1 VFQDPAKR
9 GFLFFTIQ
17 SATMKKLTFLHT
29 ALVVALYVSGTL
41 CALSQDW
48 NQILKTTNPHRDIPS
63 FAGRSSNDQFGN
75 AVAID
80 GNYAVVA
87 ASLEDHD
94 ALGGNKLEDAGSVW
108 LFYKNLAGNWIQL
121 KKLVAPDRSYKDRFG
136 ISVAISG
143 NTIVVGSDNS
153 GQKGAAYIYSRHA
166 GYMENWGFV
175 KKIVPPIQVS
185 GTQFGISVAISG
197 NTIVVGANQESNNA
211 NESDPLW
218 LAGAAYLFQKD
229 FGGEDNWGFDKKIVA
244 TDRHEGARFGSSISL
259 SNGLLA
265 VGAPSEEWDTE
276 GANKLSFA
284 GAVYLFD
291 KNQGGAGNWGQV
303 KKLVAADRGISD
315 RFGSTVA
322 ISDSLLVVGVPYD
335 GDDANGLNPL
345 LLAGSAYLFGK
356 NAGGPGM
363 WGQIKKIVAPNR
375 AANDNFGYSVAQ
387 NGLTVAV
394 GALYADDATAGTPI
408 IDCGVMY
415 IFSKDQDGANQW
427 GLVKMALDPQREYAD
442 RFGTA
447 IAMSGS
453 TILVSAIQENQDPN
467 GGNLVINAGS
477 AFILEQNTGGP
488 DQWGDQQKITL
499 KDYVPDQNFGSSI
512 AMDGD
517 YTVIGCVND
526 FSDAGGQNHA
536 KDAGAVWI
544 FKNING
550 QWTPIKKLIAPYR
563 NDYDRFGYSVAI
575 NGSTIAVGAPEQK
588 LDGSGANPVFQA
600 GAAYI
605 FSKDAGGTEN
615 WGIVRKLVVNDRKY
629 GDYFGSSVAISG
641 GNLVVGAYGEDE
653 DANGANTIET
663 AGAAYLFSK
672 DAGGANNWGLVKK
685 IAPADRAYEDLFGD
699 AAAMEGNYMIIGA
712 SASDHYNINAGAAY
726 LYGKDQGGVNNW
738 GLIKKLVA
746 PLGAVNDRF
755 ATSMGIS
762 GTNIVIGVRNDD
774 EDAGESN
781 YKMNAGSAY
790 IFGKD
795 VGGANNWG
803 IVKKITA
810 TDRGQLAFF
819 GRSVAISGNI
829 IVAGA
834 VGESKNASGTNPLY
848 DAGSAYIYE
857 KDLGGINNWGFVKKI
872 VASDRA
878 VNDVFG
884 NPVAIS
890 GSTIA
895 IAAIQDDEDAKGQH
909 GIAEAGSVYFFKGGC
924 GSFTMSAGSGSV
936 VGEQGNAQTSYFN
949 NNCSVVA
956 SITPSGNNPITG
968 STSASVWV
976 ETIQPAYYVLRHYE
990 ITPAINPATST
1001 GRVTLYFTQP
1011 EFDGFNA
1018 INDLKLPTG
1027 PSDAAGKANLL
1038 IEKRTGISSD
1048 STGKPDSYTGTIET
1062 MNPADHDIVWNAG
1075 QNRWEVSFDVTG
1087 FSGFFVKTTEH
1098 VLPLRWIS
1106 FTGILNVHRQ
1116 VELTW
1121 KVDEKQTKGY
1131 TIEKSVDG
1139 HLFMPIGLHPGRG
1152 DGQHTYRFSEEA
1164 TLRGEAYY
1172 RIRQTDK
1179 PGNFSLSP
1187 VLFMKNTVTGAI
1199 AIYPN
1204 PFSNRLMVSLSNTS
1218 ENHFLQIFDAQG
1230 RALRQVRLTGQTQS
1244 LDLSGLPDGLY
1255 LMRFGNGQV
1264 IKVVK
1269 GQPF

>member
-1 VFQDPAKR
+1 
-9 GFLFFTIQ
+9 
-17 SATMKKLTFLHT
+17 M
-29 ALVVALYVSGTL
+29 
-41 CALSQDW
+41 
-48 NQILKTTNPHRDIPS
+48 KTTSPHRDIPS

-75 AVAID
+75 AVAVD

-94 ALGGNKLEDAGSVW
+94 AYGGNKLEDAGSVW

-121 KKLVAPDRSYKDRFG
+121 KKLVAPDRTNKDRFG

-153 GQKGAAYIYSRHA
+153 GQRGAAYIYSKDA
-166 GYMENWGFV
+166 GSMENWGFV

-185 GTQFGISVAISG
+185 GTLFGISVAISG
-197 NTIVVGANQESNNA
+197 NTIVVGASQESNNA

-218 LAGAAYLFQKD
+218 LAGAAYIFQKD
-229 FGGEDNWGFDKKIVA
+229 LGGEDNWGFEKKLVA
-244 TDRHEGARFGSSISL
+244 VDRHEGARFGFSISF
-259 SNGLLA
+259 SYGLLA
-265 VGAPSEEWDTE
+265 VGAPGEEWDTG
-276 GANKLSFA
+276 GANKISFA

-303 KKLVAADRGISD
+303 KKLVASDRGISD
-315 RFGSTVA
+315 YFGTSVA
-322 ISDSLLVVGVPYD
+322 ISDSLLVVGVPSD
-335 GDDANGLNPL
+335 SEDANGLNRLPG
-345 LLAGSAYLFGK
+345 AGSAYFFGK
-356 NAGGPGM
+356 NAGGPGV

-375 AANDNFGYSVAQ
+375 AANDYFGSSVTQ
-387 NGLTVAV
+387 NGITVAV

-408 IDCGVMY
+408 IDCGSIY

-427 GLVKMALDPQREYAD
+427 GLVKMALGPQREYAD

-447 IAMSGS
+447 MAMSGS
-453 TILVSAIQENQDPN
+453 TILVSATQENQDAN
-467 GGNLVINAGS
+467 GGNPVVNAGS
-477 AFILEQNTGGP
+477 AFFLEQNTGGP
-488 DQWGDQQKITL
+488 GQWGDQQKITL
-499 KDYVPDQNFGSSI
+499 MDYVPDQSFGSSI

-526 FSDAGGQNHA
+526 FSDDGKQNHA

-550 QWTPIKKLIAPYR
+550 QWTPLKKLIAPYR
-563 NDYDRFGYSVAI
+563 NAYARFGYSVAI
-575 NGSTIAVGAPEQK
+575 NGSTIAVGAPEQE
-588 LDGSGANPVFQA
+588 LDASGANPVFQA

-615 WGIVRKLVVNDRKY
+615 WGIVRKLVVPGRAY
-629 GDYFGSSVAISG
+629 GDYFGSSIAISG
-641 GNLVVGAYGEDE
+641 GNLVVGATGEDE
-653 DANGANTIET
+653 DANGANTIEA
-663 AGAAYLFSK
+663 AGAAYLYSK

-699 AAAMEGNYMIIGA
+699 AAAMEGNYMVIGA
-712 SASDHYNINAGAAY
+712 SASDPSNINAGAAY

-738 GLIKKLVA
+738 GLIKKLVV
-746 PLGAVNDRF
+746 PMGAVNDRLG
-755 ATSMGIS
+755 TSVGIS

-795 VGGANNWG
+795 AGGANNWG

-810 TDRGQLAFF
+810 TDRNQLAFF

-834 VGESKNASGTNPLY
+834 VGESKNASGTNALY

-857 KDLGGINNWGFVKKI
+857 KDLGGTNNWGFVRKI
-872 VASDRA
+872 VAADRGT
-878 VNDVFG
+878 NDLFG

-895 IAAIQDDEDAKGQH
+895 IAAMQDDEDAKGQH
-909 GIAEAGSVYFFKGGC
+909 GITEAGSVYFYKGGC
-924 GSFTMSAGSGSV
+924 GSYTMSAGSGSV
-936 VGEQGNAQTSYFN
+936 VGEQGTAQTSYFN

-956 SITPSGNNPITG
+956 SITPSGSNPISG
-968 STSASVWV
+968 STAASVWV
-976 ETIQPAYYVLRHYE
+976 DAVQPAYYVLRHYE
-990 ITPAINPATST
+990 ITPAINPETST
-1001 GRVTLYFTQP
+1001 GRVMLYFTQA

-1048 STGKPDSYTGTIET
+1048 STGKPGSYTGTIET
-1062 MNPADHDIVWNAG
+1062 INPADSDIVWNAT

-1087 FSGFFVKTTEH
+1087 FSGFFVKTTESI
-1098 VLPLRWIS
+1098 LPLRWIS
-1106 FTGILNVHRQ
+1106 FTGILNAHRQ

-1121 KVDEKQTKGY
+1121 KVDEKQIDVY
-1131 TIEKSVDG
+1131 TIEKSTDG
-1139 HLFMPIGLHPGRG
+1139 RLFTAIGSYAGMG
-1152 DGQHTYRFSEEA
+1152 DGEHTYRFTDEA
-1164 TLRGEAYY
+1164 TLQGDAYY
-1172 RIRQTDK
+1172 RIRQKDK
-1179 PGNFSLSP
+1179 IGTFSYSTVLS
-1187 VLFMKNTVTGAI
+1187 LKNAGLNGISV
-1199 AIYPN
+1199 YPN
-1204 PFSNRLMVSLSNTS
+1204 PFTNNLTITLKDANENASLRIYDT
-1218 ENHFLQIFDAQG
+1218 QG
-1230 RALRQVRLTGQTQS
+1230 RMVRQVQVNEFTQR
-1244 LDLSGLPDGLY
+1244 LDLSGLADGVY
-1255 LMRFGNGQV
+1255 LMRFGNGEV

-1269 GQPF
+1269 GHGF